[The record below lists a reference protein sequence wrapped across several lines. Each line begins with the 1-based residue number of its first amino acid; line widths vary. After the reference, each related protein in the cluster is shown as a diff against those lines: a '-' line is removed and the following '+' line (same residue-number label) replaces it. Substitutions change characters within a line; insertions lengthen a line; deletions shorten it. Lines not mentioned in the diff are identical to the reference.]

1 MWNKIAY
8 VNASQ
13 TDSIGMPGCLVS
25 DVQSEYE
32 TIFDDKSGFR
42 RWFAWHRV
50 PIDGDPAWLCWVE
63 RRWLDRYHDDGFWEY
78 RRVPNRLIE

>member
-8 VNASQ
+8 ASQ
-13 TDSIGMPGCLVS
+13 TDSIDMPCSLVS
-25 DVQSEYE
+25 DVQSENE
-32 TIFDDKSGFR
+32 TVFDDRSGFR

-50 PIDGDPAWLCWVE
+50 VIDGNPAWLGWVE

-78 RRVPNRLIE
+78 RRVPNRLVE

>member
-8 VNASQ
+8 ASQ
-13 TDSIGMPGCLVS
+13 TDSIGMPGSLVS
-25 DVQSEYE
+25 DVQSEDQ
-32 TIFDDKSGFR
+32 TVFDESGFR

-50 PIDGDPAWLCWVE
+50 VIDGSPAWLCWVE

-78 RRVPNRLIE
+78 RRVPNHW